1 MTWNLRAIGPR
12 ALAASLALSGVL
24 VGTAFAQTPL
34 HATLSGPG
42 NGNGTAS
49 VTLDPGAG
57 TVCYDLTVTL
67 DPPASAAH
75 IHRGEAGAN
84 GPVVVPFETP
94 STGSASGCAEGV
106 DAALISDIMA
116 NPSGFY
122 VNVHNSAFPGGAI
135 RGQLEAQ

>member
-1 MTWNLRAIGPR
+1 MIRHLRASGPR
-12 ALAASLALSGVL
+12 ALAASLALSGAL

-34 HATLSGPG
+34 SATLSGPG
-42 NGNGTAS
+42 NGDGMAS
-49 VTLDPGAG
+49 VTLDPGAS
-57 TVCYDLTVTL
+57 TVCYEVTVTL

-116 NPSGFY
+116 NPAAFY
-122 VNVHNSAFPGGAI
+122 VNIHNSAFPGGAI
-135 RGQLEAQ
+135 RGQLGQ

>member
-1 MTWNLRAIGPR
+1 MIRHLGASPPR
-12 ALAASLALSGVL
+12 ALAASLLLSGAL

-34 HATLSGPG
+34 SATLSGPG

-49 VTLDPGAG
+49 VTVDPGAS
-57 TVCYDLTVTL
+57 TVCYELTVTL

-94 STGSASGCAEGV
+94 ASGSSSGCVEGV
-106 DAALISDIMA
+106 DAALASDILA
-116 NPSGFY
+116 NPAGFY

-135 RGQLEAQ
+135 RGQLSQ